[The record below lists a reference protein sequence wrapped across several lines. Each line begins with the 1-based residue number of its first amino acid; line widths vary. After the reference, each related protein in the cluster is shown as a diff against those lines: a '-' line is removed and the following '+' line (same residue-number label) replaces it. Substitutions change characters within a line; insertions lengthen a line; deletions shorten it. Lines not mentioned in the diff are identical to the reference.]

1 MDIEKLMLPIAEF
14 TEYGEV
20 CFAHLSENGERRLVW
35 DEYKQL
41 IEETEMEYS
50 ERKVKLHNV
59 RSKMNAFIYQ
69 FSCKAEFM
77 EDEQIGELYYIENGE
92 VYFDENDILRREL
105 FEEGKDLFI

>member
-20 CFAHLSENGERRLVW
+20 CFAHLS
-35 DEYKQL
+35 
-41 IEETEMEYS
+41 EMEYS